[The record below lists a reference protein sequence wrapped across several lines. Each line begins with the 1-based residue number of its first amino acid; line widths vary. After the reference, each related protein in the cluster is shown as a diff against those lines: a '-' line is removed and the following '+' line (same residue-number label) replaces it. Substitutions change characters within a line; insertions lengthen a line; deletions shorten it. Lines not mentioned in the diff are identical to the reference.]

1 MVSYSCTPM
10 GQPLAASGSL
20 WELLGAS
27 VSLWD
32 ALGRVGVLVI
42 CCNSSQEFVEP
53 KTMVSDKPMCKH
65 LAASGNLWQPLGA
78 SGWEPLGEGGGGRIF
93 VELTAKSWLSTHGFR
108 QP

>member
-10 GQPLAASGSL
+10 DQPLAASGNL

-27 VSLWD
+27 VSLWEPLG
-32 ALGRVGVLVI
+32 ASGRVGAWAI
-42 CCNSSQEFVEP
+42 CCNSSQEFVGP

-78 SGWEPLGEGGGGRIF
+78 SGREPLGDGGGGGYLLNLQQR
-93 VELTAKSWLSTHGFR
+93 VG
-108 QP
+108 